1 MKEASTFS
9 ASLKKVKKM
18 KIDFNEAVALLK
30 EKDKILILTHANPD
44 GDTIGS
50 GFALLRALRQL
61 GKRVKLR
68 NSDIIPS
75 KYNYLFEDLEDD
87 DFEEE
92 FIVSVDVAEK
102 KLLGDKLLP
111 LYGERVNLSLDH
123 HSTSRLFAEKTYC
136 ESESASACEVIYLV
150 IKALGAEITKEIA
163 NCIFTGMSTDT
174 GCFKYSSVTERTHI
188 LAAELISFGAEHFKI
203 NERMFDT
210 KTQGSLALYKMCLE
224 NLDYFA
230 GGKIASIC
238 VTKDMLEKS
247 GTTKSDLDAIKPLTR
262 QIEGVKIGLTVKE
275 EENGKIGVSVRTDED
290 VDASAICAN
299 FGGGGHVRAAGCEFR
314 DVSVKEAQQTV
325 VDYILKSI
333 L

>member
-1 MKEASTFS
+1 
-9 ASLKKVKKM
+9 
-18 KIDFNEAVALLK
+18 
-30 EKDKILILTHANPD
+30 
-44 GDTIGS
+44 
-50 GFALLRALRQL
+50 
-61 GKRVKLR
+61 
-68 NSDIIPS
+68 
-75 KYNYLFEDLEDD
+75 
-87 DFEEE
+87 
-92 FIVSVDVAEK
+92 
-102 KLLGDKLLP
+102 
-111 LYGERVNLSLDH
+111 
-123 HSTSRLFAEKTYC
+123 
-136 ESESASACEVIYLV
+136 
-150 IKALGAEITKEIA
+150 
-163 NCIFTGMSTDT
+163 MSTDT